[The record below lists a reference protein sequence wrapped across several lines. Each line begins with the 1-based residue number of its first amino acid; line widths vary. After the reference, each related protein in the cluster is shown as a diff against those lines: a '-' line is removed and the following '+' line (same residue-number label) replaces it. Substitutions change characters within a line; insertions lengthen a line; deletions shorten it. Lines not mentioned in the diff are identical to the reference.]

1 MDYLQI
7 FFLAIIQG
15 LTEFWPISSSAHL
28 ILPSAILGWTDQ
40 GLAFDVAVHVGSLT
54 AVLWYFRHDVQ
65 QVVVHWCQS
74 VTGGKATPESRLGW
88 LLILATIPAGL
99 AGLLLGDFIES
110 QLRSIAVI
118 AATTILFGLLLG
130 MSDFW
135 GRRVKTLHQITW
147 HSALFIGMAQALA
160 LIPGTSRSGITMTAA
175 LALGFTRESAARFS
189 FLMAIPVIILSG
201 GYKCAQLMQLPQVP
215 WSDIVLGAVLSCIA
229 AYFCIRVFLIWITRI
244 GMMPFVIYRLL
255 LGALLIAILVNS

>member
-1 MDYLQI
+1 MDNLQI

-15 LTEFWPISSSAHL
+15 LTEFLPISSSAHL

-40 GLAFDVAVHVGSLT
+40 GLAFDVAVHVGSLI

-118 AATTILFGLLLG
+118 ASTTILFGLLLG

-147 HSALFIGMAQALA
+147 RSALFIGLAQALA
-160 LIPGTSRSGITMTAA
+160 LIPGTSRSG
-175 LALGFTRESAARFS
+175 
-189 FLMAIPVIILSG
+189 
-201 GYKCAQLMQLPQVP
+201 LP
-215 WSDIVLGAVLSCIA
+215 
-229 AYFCIRVFLIWITRI
+229 
-244 GMMPFVIYRLL
+244 
-255 LGALLIAILVNS
+255 